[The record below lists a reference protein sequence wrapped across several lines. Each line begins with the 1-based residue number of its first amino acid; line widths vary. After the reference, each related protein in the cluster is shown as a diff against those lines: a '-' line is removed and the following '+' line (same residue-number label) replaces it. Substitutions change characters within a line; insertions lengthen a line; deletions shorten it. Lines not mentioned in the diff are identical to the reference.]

1 LQAKAIAAYVVH
13 ELGMRRFAILY
24 PNEPYGIAF
33 MNRFWDELVI
43 HDAKVVGIQSYG
55 TEQTDFADAIN
66 KLVGTYYPRPG
77 EPLARSGKDDG
88 PEPIVDFAAVFIP
101 DTFEKVGLIAPQFP
115 YYDVGN
121 VLLLG
126 TNLWHSEKLIQMAGR
141 YVQGAIVPDGFFLDS
156 PSPGVQEFVKS
167 FEEIF
172 GSPPGFLEAQA
183 YDAAAILFELVNQ
196 GNVKSRHTLKTA
208 LMEVKDFPGMT
219 GLTSFDETGDVD
231 KQLYL
236 LTIKGRRFVQI
247 RP

>member
-1 LQAKAIAAYVVH
+1 
-13 ELGMRRFAILY
+13 
-24 PNEPYGIAF
+24 
-33 MNRFWDELVI
+33 
-43 HDAKVVGIQSYG
+43 
-55 TEQTDFADAIN
+55 
-66 KLVGTYYPRPG
+66 
-77 EPLARSGKDDG
+77 
-88 PEPIVDFAAVFIP
+88 
-101 DTFEKVGLIAPQFP
+101 
-115 YYDVGN
+115 
-121 VLLLG
+121 
-126 TNLWHSEKLIQMAGR
+126 MAGR

-172 GSPPGFLEAQA
+172 GSSPGFLEAQA